1 MSSEKD
7 SSLIKTPR
15 QLITLIVLA
24 FVVPV
29 ILIILLATFVA
40 GQRTE
45 GAGTDAMT
53 AEAIAERLR
62 PVGTVAF
69 ASAPSGP
76 RTLQSGEAVYKLAC
90 VACHGTGAAGAPK
103 AGDETAW
110 APRLKQGADTLFKH
124 AVDGFKAM
132 PPKGGN
138 ADLDPIEVARA
149 VVYLANQSGAKFKE
163 PAAPAAAA
171 TAGAARTG
179 EQIVQQTCG
188 NCHVAGLKGAPRIGD
203 RAAWIKRASG
213 GLDAAVAAAIKG
225 HGDMPARGGM
235 ADLTDPEL
243 KAAVQY
249 MFTKST
255 GAPLAAPIA
264 ATPAAAPAVAAA
276 AAPTKPDGAKIYAA
290 GCNAC
295 HATGVAGAPKFGDKA
310 AWAPRIKTGVD
321 SMVATVTKG
330 KGAMPPKGGQ
340 TSASEPDL
348 RAAVEYMA
356 AAAK

>member
-1 MSSEKD
+1 
-7 SSLIKTPR
+7 
-15 QLITLIVLA
+15 
-24 FVVPV
+24 
-29 ILIILLATFVA
+29 
-40 GQRTE
+40 
-45 GAGTDAMT
+45 
-53 AEAIAERLR
+53 
-62 PVGTVAF
+62 
-69 ASAPSGP
+69 
-76 RTLQSGEAVYKLAC
+76 
-90 VACHGTGAAGAPK
+90 
-103 AGDETAW
+103 
-110 APRLKQGADTLFKH
+110 
-124 AVDGFKAM
+124 
-132 PPKGGN
+132 
-138 ADLDPIEVARA
+138 
-149 VVYLANQSGAKFKE
+149 
-163 PAAPAAAA
+163 
-171 TAGAARTG
+171 
-179 EQIVQQTCG
+179 
-188 NCHVAGLKGAPRIGD
+188 
-203 RAAWIKRASG
+203 
-213 GLDAAVAAAIKG
+213 
-225 HGDMPARGGM
+225 MPARGGM

-264 ATPAAAPAVAAA
+264 ATPAAAPAATTA

-340 TSASEPDL
+340 TSASEADL

>member
-69 ASAPSGP
+69 AGAPSGP

-103 AGDETAW
+103 TADVTAW
-110 APRLKQGADTLFKH
+110 APRLKQGADTLIKH

-138 ADLDPIEVARA
+138 AGLDPIEVARA

-171 TAGAARTG
+171 TASAARTG

-203 RAAWIKRASG
+203 RAAWTKRASG
-213 GLDAAVAAAIKG
+213 GIDAAVAAAIKG
-225 HGDMPARGGM
+225 HGGMPARGGM

-243 KAAVQY
+243 KSAVQY

-255 GAPLAAPIA
+255 GAPLAATNA
-264 ATPAAAPAVAAA
+264 ATPAAAPAAAAA
-276 AAPTKPDGAKIYAA
+276 AAPTKPDGAKVYAA

-295 HATGVAGAPKFGDKA
+295 HATGVAGAPKFA
-310 AWAPRIKTGVD
+310 AWAPRIKTGMD

-340 TSASEPDL
+340 TSASEADL